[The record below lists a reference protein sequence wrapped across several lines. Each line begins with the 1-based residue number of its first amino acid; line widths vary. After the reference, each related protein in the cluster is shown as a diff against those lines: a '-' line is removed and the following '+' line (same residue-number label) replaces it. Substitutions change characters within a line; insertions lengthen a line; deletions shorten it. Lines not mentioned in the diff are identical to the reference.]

1 MTLIDLFLSVP
12 MPVRIMFGVLLFVF
26 GVEFFLAPFRINLIL
41 SELHRIHDQL
51 DELNQNVARNENI
64 TTRNERLLSVL
75 LGATSETFKKRK
87 D

>member
-1 MTLIDLFLSVP
+1 MTLIDLFLSAP
-12 MPVRIMFGVLLFVF
+12 MPVRIVCGVLLFVF
-26 GVEFFLAPFRINLIL
+26 GVEFFLVPFRINLIL